1 MAGAG
6 VGSNAPA
13 RLRSFRGNHLVARPS
28 VQTPTLNPLNN
39 PRLKV
44 EGCSVD
50 GAPRTRLRR
59 GRVKRRLLRRCFSDA
74 WRKAARNSKLRD
86 QVIGHGLARFRPET
100 ENVVEIRV
108 LQRDLLGG
116 MRFVMGGLEE
126 RHWRLGNADIKDSD
140 IGGLLLLVIG

>member
-1 MAGAG
+1 
-6 VGSNAPA
+6 
-13 RLRSFRGNHLVARPS
+13 
-28 VQTPTLNPLNN
+28 
-39 PRLKV
+39 
-44 EGCSVD
+44 
-50 GAPRTRLRR
+50 
-59 GRVKRRLLRRCFSDA
+59 
-74 WRKAARNSKLRD
+74 LRD